1 MPPSPS
7 PSSRPR
13 PFARRL
19 SQWICGLHGHDTRLE
34 IRADRLAL
42 HCVHCNYDSPGWQ
55 VGGPSPLTVRAAD
68 ETAMAPSSTPAS
80 ASAR

>member
-1 MPPSPS
+1 MPPS
-7 PSSRPR
+7 PSSRPH

-42 HCVHCNYDSPGWQ
+42 HCVHCNYDSPGWP
-55 VGGPSPLTVRAAD
+55 VGRPVPPTVPRADDAPL
-68 ETAMAPSSTPAS
+68 APSGAPAS